1 MADEPRSGL
10 DSSSPQD
17 TLPDGLFAERYRIE
31 RILGRGGMATV
42 YAAEDV
48 KNRRRVALKI
58 LHRECR
64 DAVGGERFL
73 REIELTG
80 NLQHPNI
87 LPMFDSGEADGMLYY
102 VMPLVDGESLRAR
115 MHEHGQLPLDE
126 AVRIATDVAD
136 ALDYAHRRGVVHRDI
151 KPENILLAGDHTFV
165 ADFGIAKARDAAGE
179 ALTSTGLLIGTPA
192 YMSPEQASG
201 ERQLDARS
209 DIYALGCV
217 LYEMLA
223 GEPPFIGS
231 STQAV
236 IAKRMAGAA
245 PSVRTLRHAVPG
257 HVERAIDRA
266 LARSPA
272 DRFASAAEFS
282 GALRGSTPES
292 NVGARQINWSLARAT
307 GIVVLLG
314 LGAAAWAYVGRD
326 SSSAKARLVSG
337 TSRRIPTTD
346 SIAYSL
352 NLKAEAQR
360 GRRSAVAVAR
370 GIELYQQA
378 MARDSGFADAWAGL
392 SRSLQFAISWRYPV
406 PNIARD
412 SLVPTM
418 VRASERALEADSNS
432 AEAWMARS
440 GVLRELDR
448 TTTHDRLEAL
458 DRALLVDSANADVW
472 FMISSAWQDSLENRR
487 AIDALR
493 RAVRINPRHAT
504 ALGFIAMN
512 YIWVRNNDSAI
523 VWADSAKKVDPVAIW
538 ARQARA
544 LALRERG
551 NTAEG
556 EREYEAALRLGRG
569 PDQIHAYAGLA
580 EIYYKRGER
589 QAADSMIRRGVAL
602 ADTTH
607 PTVHDAAY
615 LAMGFAGTGQFER
628 ALRILE
634 RYQPRR
640 DVHFQLHLQRDPA
653 LDPLRSKPRFQSL
666 LARQNVPLH

>member
-1 MADEPRSGL
+1 MADQQRSAPSPSSESEP
-10 DSSSPQD
+10 
-17 TLPDGLFAERYRIE
+17 LPEGLFAERYQIE
-31 RILGRGGMATV
+31 RVLGRGGMATV

-48 KNRRRVALKI
+48 KHRRRVALKI
-58 LHRECR
+58 LHRDCR
-64 DAVGGERFL
+64 EALGRDRFL

-87 LPMFDSGEADGMLYY
+87 LPMFDSGDADGMLYY
-102 VMPLVDGESLRAR
+102 VMPLVDGHSLRAR
-115 MHEHGQLPLDE
+115 MHEQGQMPIDE
-126 AVRIATDVAD
+126 AVRIATDVAG
-136 ALDYAHRRGVVHRDI
+136 ALDYAHKRGIVHRDI
-151 KPENILLAGDHTFV
+151 KPENILLAGNHTFV
-165 ADFGIAKARDAAGE
+165 ADFGIAKVKAGAGE
-179 ALTSTGLLIGTPA
+179 TLTVTGLLVGTPA
-192 YMSPEQASG
+192 YMSPEQVSG
-201 ERQLDARS
+201 EREIDARS

-245 PSVRTLRHAVPG
+245 PSVRTLRHGVPA
-257 HVERAIDRA
+257 HIERAIDCA
-266 LARSPA
+266 LARAPA
-272 DRFASAAEFS
+272 DRFASGAEFAA
-282 GALRGSTPES
+282 ALHGSTPAIKP
-292 NVGARQINWSLARAT
+292 GAKKFNWSVARAA

-314 LGAAAWAYVGRD
+314 LGAAAWAYVVRD
-326 SSSAKARLVSG
+326 SSSAKASPVSG
-337 TSRRIPTTD
+337 ASRRTGTTD

-352 NLKAEAQR
+352 YLKAEAQR
-360 GRRSAVAVAR
+360 GRRSSVAVAR

-378 MARDSGFADAWAGL
+378 IARDSGFADAWAGL
-392 SRSLQFAISWRYPV
+392 SRSLQFAINWRYPV

-412 SLVPTM
+412 SLVPVM
-418 VRASERALEADSNS
+418 VRASDRALEADSNS

-440 GVLRELDR
+440 TVLRMLDGS
-448 TTTHDRLEAL
+448 TAHDRLEAVE
-458 DRALLVDSANADVW
+458 RALLIDSANAEVW
-472 FMISSAWQDSLENRR
+472 YMMSGVWQDSLENRR

-493 RAVRINPRHAT
+493 RAVRINPRHAS

-512 YIWVRNNDSAI
+512 YMWLRQTDSAI
-523 VWADSAKKVDPVAIW
+523 IWADSAKKVDPVAIW

-551 NTAEG
+551 NIAEG

-580 EIYYKRGER
+580 EIYFKRGDR
-589 QAADSMIRRGVAL
+589 QAADTLIRHGVAL

-607 PTVHDAAY
+607 PTLHDAAY
-615 LAMGFAGTGQFER
+615 LAWAFAAIGQSER

-640 DVHFQLHLQRDPA
+640 DMHFQLHLQRDPA
-653 LDPLRSKPRFQSL
+653 LDPLRSKPRFTAL
-666 LARQNVPLH
+666 LTRQNAPLR

>member
-1 MADEPRSGL
+1 MADEPPSGL
-10 DSSSPQD
+10 DSSSPPD

-48 KNRRRVALKI
+48 KHRRRVALKI

-87 LPMFDSGEADGMLYY
+87 LPMFDSGEADGMMYY
-102 VMPLVDGESLRAR
+102 VMPLVDGHSLRTR
-115 MHEHGQLPLDE
+115 LHEHGQLQIDE

-136 ALDYAHRRGVVHRDI
+136 ALDYAHRQGVVHRDI
-151 KPENILLAGDHTFV
+151 KPENILLGGNHTFV
-165 ADFGIAKARDAAGE
+165 ADFGIAKAKDAAGE
-179 ALTSTGLLIGTPA
+179 ALTSTGLLVGTPT
-192 YMSPEQASG
+192 YMSPEQVSG
-201 ERQLDARS
+201 ERRLDARS

-223 GEPPFIGS
+223 GEPPFVGS

-236 IAKRMAGAA
+236 IAKRMAGPA
-245 PSVRTLRHAVPG
+245 PSVRTLRHTVPLDVARAV
-257 HVERAIDRA
+257 ECA

-272 DRFASAAEFS
+272 DRFSTASQFATV
-282 GALRGSTPES
+282 LRGGTLLGPRRFPNFSSPLVRAVGLVVLIGIGAAVWSSATGGGSTVTRRASKAMPTNDS
-292 NVGARQINWSLARAT
+292 VAYQLYLQGRAQTARRSSISVARA
-307 GIVVLLG
+307 V
-314 LGAAAWAYVGRD
+314 
-326 SSSAKARLVSG
+326 
-337 TSRRIPTTD
+337 
-346 SIAYSL
+346 
-352 NLKAEAQR
+352 
-360 GRRSAVAVAR
+360 
-370 GIELYQQA
+370 ELYQKA
-378 MARDSGFADAWAGL
+378 IARDSGFADAWAGL
-392 SRSLQFAISWRYPV
+392 ARALQFAFSWRYTV
-406 PNIARD
+406 PGIARD
-412 SLVPTM
+412 SLMPMM
-418 VRASERALEADSNS
+418 VRASDRALEADSNS

-440 GVLRELDR
+440 VVVRELDR
-448 TTTHDRLEAL
+448 TDLHDRLDAIQ
-458 DRALLVDSANADVW
+458 RALRIDSMNADVW
-472 FMISSAWQDSLENRR
+472 YGLSGVWQDSLENRR

-493 RAVRINPRHAT
+493 RAVKLDPRHAN
-504 ALGFIAMN
+504 ALGFLAMN
-512 YIWVRNNDSAI
+512 YMWLRKNDSAI
-523 VWADSAKKVDPVAIW
+523 IWADSAKKVDPVAIW

-551 NTAEG
+551 NIAEA
-556 EREYEAALRLGRG
+556 ETEYEAAARLGRG

-580 EIYYKRGER
+580 EVYFKRGDR
-589 QAADSMIRRGVAL
+589 HAADTIVSRAAAL

-615 LAMGFAGTGQFER
+615 LAWAFAATGQPER

-640 DVHFQLHLQRDPA
+640 DMHFQLHLQRDPA
-653 LDPLRSKPRFQSL
+653 LDPLRSSPRFREL
-666 LARQNVPLH
+666 LARENVPLH

>member
-1 MADEPRSGL
+1 MPE
-10 DSSSPQD
+10 
-17 TLPDGLFAERYRIE
+17 GLFAERYRVE
-31 RILGRGGMATV
+31 RVLGRGGMATV

-48 KNRRRVALKI
+48 KHRRRVALKI

-64 DAVGGERFL
+64 AALGGDRFL

-87 LPMFDSGEADGMLYY
+87 LPMFDSGDADGMLYY
-102 VMPLVDGESLRAR
+102 VMPLVDGHSLRAR
-115 MHEHGQLPLDE
+115 MHEQGQLPIDE
-126 AVRIATDVAD
+126 AIRIATDVAG
-136 ALDYAHRRGVVHRDI
+136 ALDYAHKRGVVHRDI
-151 KPENILLAGDHTFV
+151 KPENILLAGNHTFV
-165 ADFGIAKARDAAGE
+165 ADFGIAKAKDAAGE
-179 ALTSTGLLIGTPA
+179 ALTSTGLLVGTPA

-201 ERQLDARS
+201 ERELDARS

-217 LYEMLA
+217 VYEMLA

-245 PSVRTLRHAVPG
+245 PSVRTLRHTVPA
-257 HVERAIDRA
+257 HVEQAVNCA

-282 GALRGSTPES
+282 AALRGSTPEIK
-292 NVGARQINWSLARAT
+292 VGARQFNWSLARAA

-314 LGAAAWAYVGRD
+314 LGAAAWAYVVRD
-326 SSSAKARLVSG
+326 SSSAKASLVSG
-337 TSRRIPTTD
+337 ASRRIPTTD

-352 NLKAEAQR
+352 YLKAEAHR

-378 MARDSGFADAWAGL
+378 IARDSGFANAWAGL
-392 SRSLQFAISWRYPV
+392 SRALQSAINWRYPV
-406 PNIARD
+406 PNMSRD
-412 SLVPTM
+412 SLVPVM

-448 TTTHDRLEAL
+448 TTAHDRLEAL
-458 DRALLVDSANADVW
+458 ERALLIDSANADVW
-472 FMISSAWQDSLENRR
+472 FMISSVWQDSLENRR

-493 RAVRINPRHAT
+493 RAVKLNPRHAS
-504 ALGFIAMN
+504 ALGFIGMN
-512 YIWVRNNDSAI
+512 YMWLRNTDSAI
-523 VWADSAKKVDPVAIW
+523 IWADSAKKVDPVAIW

-551 NTAEG
+551 SIAEG
-556 EREYEAALRLGRG
+556 EREYEAAVRLGRG
-569 PDQIHAYAGLA
+569 PDQVHAYAGLA
-580 EIYYKRGER
+580 EIYFKRGDR
-589 QAADSMIRRGVAL
+589 QAADMIVMHAVAL

-615 LAMGFAGTGQFER
+615 LAWAFAATGQPER

-634 RYQPRR
+634 RYQPRK

-653 LDPLRSKPRFQSL
+653 LDPLRSKPRFSAL